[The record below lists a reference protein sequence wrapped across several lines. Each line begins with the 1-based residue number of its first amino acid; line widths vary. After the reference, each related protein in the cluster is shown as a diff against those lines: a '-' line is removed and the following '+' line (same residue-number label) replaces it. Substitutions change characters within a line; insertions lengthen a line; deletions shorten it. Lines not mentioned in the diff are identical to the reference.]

1 MTRTLGKAAVRSG
14 LQKRD
19 RTPAAIASIA
29 PFVQADSSAY
39 GNLRGD
45 GASFDR
51 TTRTIPKS
59 ARSKKPERQG
69 KQQVD
74 VEIRILANEKRHYHH
89 RSEERRVGNECVSTF
104 RSRWWTYH

>member
-39 GNLRGD
+39 GNLR
-45 GASFDR
+45 
-51 TTRTIPKS
+51 
-59 ARSKKPERQG
+59 
-69 KQQVD
+69 
-74 VEIRILANEKRHYHH
+74 
-89 RSEERRVGNECVSTF
+89 SEEHTSEPQSLMRTSYAVLCLKKKTTSATTPSPTTYIQHYIDFIINRRTSSIYNVSN
-104 RSRWWTYH
+104 

>member
-51 TTRTIPKS
+51 TTRTIPTS
-59 ARSKKPERQG
+59 ARNKKPERQG

-74 VEIRILANEKRHYHH
+74 VEIRILTNEKQPYHH
-89 RSEERRVGNECVSTF
+89 AHKADQINS
-104 RSRWWTYH
+104 

>member
-69 KQQVD
+69 EQQVAAQ
-74 VEIRILANEKRHYHH
+74 ISIIANEKRNHTHDTQAD
-89 RSEERRVGNECVSTF
+89 RQKP
-104 RSRWWTYH
+104 